1 MLYCTLHTVYILGAK
16 HGIITPMELSIT
28 SADAMK
34 QLGRKIGTLVR
45 GGEVIELVGDIGAG
59 KTTFTKGLAAAL
71 GIDDDVQSPTFTISR
86 VYDSPRGIRLTHYDF
101 YRLNEPGI
109 MRAELNEAVRDQA
122 TVTVIEWAEVVAD
135 VLPADCLRMTM
146 TATDEETRSV
156 VLLAGGEKSRVLLEG
171 VAQ

>member
-1 MLYCTLHTVYILGAK
+1 MEHMSTEKTWQMHSLSSEDTEALG
-16 HGIITPMELSIT
+16 E
-28 SADAMK
+28 
-34 QLGRKIGTLVR
+34 RIGARLR

-59 KTTFTKGLAAAL
+59 KTTLTKGLDAAL

-86 VYDSPRGIRLTHYDF
+86 VYDSPRGVRLAHYDF

-122 TVTVIEWAEVVAD
+122 TVTVIEWAEVAAD

-171 VAQ
+171 AAQ

>member
-1 MLYCTLHTVYILGAK
+1 MLYCTLNVDYILGVK
-16 HGIITPMELSIT
+16 YGIITPMELSVT

-34 QLGRKIGTLVR
+34 ELGRKIGALVG

-71 GIDDDVQSPTFTISR
+71 GIDEDVQSPTFTISR
-86 VYDSPRGIRLTHYDF
+86 VYDSPHGIRLAHYDF

-109 MRAELNEAVRDQA
+109 MRAELDEAVHDQT
-122 TVTVIEWAEVVAD
+122 TVTIIEWAEVVTD
-135 VLPADCLRMTM
+135 LLPVDCLRMTI

-156 VLLAGGEKSRVLLEG
+156 VLLAGGEKSRVLVKG
-171 VAQ
+171 VSQ

>member
-1 MLYCTLHTVYILGAK
+1 MLYCTLHATYILGAK

-34 QLGRKIGTLVR
+34 QLGRKIGMLVR

-71 GIDDDVQSPTFTISR
+71 GIEDDVQSPTFTISR
-86 VYDSPRGIRLTHYDF
+86 VYDSPRGIRLAHYDF

-122 TVTVIEWAEVVAD
+122 TVTVIEWAEAVAD

-146 TATDEETRSV
+146 TATDEEIRNV

-171 VAQ
+171 AAQ

>member
-156 VLLAGGEKSRVLLEG
+156 VLLAGGEKSRVLMEG
-171 VAQ
+171 AAQ